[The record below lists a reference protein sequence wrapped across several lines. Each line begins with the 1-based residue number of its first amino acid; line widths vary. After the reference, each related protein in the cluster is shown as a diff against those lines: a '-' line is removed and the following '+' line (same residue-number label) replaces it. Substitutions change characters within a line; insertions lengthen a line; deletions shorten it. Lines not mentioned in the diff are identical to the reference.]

1 MDGNTHTLSEVIKL
15 IVKQNH
21 LNYGLQKAS
30 LPALWNELMGTTIAR
45 YTTSVELKG
54 NTLYVRLTSPALSNE
69 LSYGKTKIIE
79 NLNERLG
86 ESLIQKVIFLNGWY
100 DPQPPPM
107 HLLLPH

>member
-30 LPALWNELMGTTIAR
+30 LPALWNELMGTAIAR

-79 NLNERLG
+79 NLNDRLG

-107 HLLLPH
+107 PLLLPH

>member
-30 LPALWNELMGTTIAR
+30 LPALWNELM
-45 YTTSVELKG
+45 VELKG

-86 ESLIQKVIFLNGWY
+86 ESLIQKVIFLNG
-100 DPQPPPM
+100 
-107 HLLLPH
+107 

>member
-69 LSYGKTKIIE
+69 L
-79 NLNERLG
+79 RLRDRK
-86 ESLIQKVIFLNGWY
+86 SVV
-100 DPQPPPM
+100 
-107 HLLLPH
+107 